1 MIQQAI
7 AKLFT
12 CTSLTPNEA
21 EETMNEIMSGAA
33 TQAQIGAYLTALHMK
48 GETADEIV
56 GSMRALRA
64 HVSRI
69 PTKQARL
76 IDVVGTGGDKSNT
89 FNISTTTAFVVA
101 GAGVPVAKHGNRA
114 ASSQSGAADVLG
126 ALGVKVDLTPEQV
139 GQCIDTIGI
148 GFAFAPTH
156 HPAMKNVGGA
166 RREINQRTIFNIIG
180 PPSNP
185 AFARHH
191 LLGVWDRRYVRIMA
205 EVLVQLEDTH
215 ALVVNGSSPQVAG
228 IDELTTAGL
237 NTVAEVKSG
246 KLTEYQLDA
255 FTYGFKP
262 ASLDELG
269 GGSPEFNATITRAIL
284 SGEDVQARCD
294 VVLLNAGAALYA
306 ADAVSDI
313 RSGIDVARESIK
325 SGAALQKLNALIE
338 MSQRLAQPQGAAHVD
353 GSGRPT

>member
-12 CTSLTPNEA
+12 RNSLTADEA
-21 EETMNEIMSGAA
+21 EETMNEIMAGAA
-33 TQAQIGAYLTALHMK
+33 TQAQIGAYLTALHMN

-69 PTKQARL
+69 PTKQAKL

-114 ASSQSGAADVLG
+114 ASSQSGAADVLN

-156 HPAMKNVGGA
+156 HPAMKNVAGA

-191 LLGVWDRRYVRIMA
+191 LLGVWDRKYVRIMA
-205 EVLVQLEDTH
+205 EVLVQLEDVH

-237 NTVAEVKSG
+237 NTVAEVRNG
-246 KLTEYQLDA
+246 RLTEYQLDA
-255 FTYGFKP
+255 FDYGFKP
-262 ASLDELG
+262 ATLDDLG
-269 GGSPEFNATITRAIL
+269 GGSPDFNAAITRAIL
-284 SGEDVQARCD
+284 SGDDVQARCD

-306 ADAVSDI
+306 ADAAADI
-313 RSGIDVARESIK
+313 KAGIEIARESIK
-325 SGAALQKLNALIE
+325 SGAALKKLDALVE
-338 MSQRLAQPQGAAHVD
+338 MSQRLGA
-353 GSGRPT
+353 G

>member
-12 CTSLTPNEA
+12 HTSLTADEA
-21 EETMNEIMSGAA
+21 EEAMNEIMSGAA
-33 TQAQIGAYLTALHMK
+33 TQAQIGAYLAALRMN

-56 GSMRALRA
+56 GSMRAMRA

-69 PTKQARL
+69 STKHDKL

-89 FNISTTTAFVVA
+89 FNISTTSAFVVA

-114 ASSQSGAADVLG
+114 ASSQSGAADVLN
-126 ALGVKVDLTPEQV
+126 ALGVKVDLTPDQV
-139 GQCIDTIGI
+139 GQCIDEIGI

-156 HPAMKNVGGA
+156 HPAMKHAAGA
-166 RREINQRTIFNIIG
+166 RREIGQRTIFNIIG

-191 LLGVWDRRYVRIMA
+191 LLGVWDRKYVRVMA
-205 EVLVQLEDTH
+205 DVLVQLEDVH

-237 NTVAEVKSG
+237 NTVAEVRNSG
-246 KLTEYQLDA
+246 VTEYQLDA
-255 FTYGFKP
+255 YDYGFKP

-269 GGSPEFNATITRAIL
+269 GGSPDFNASITRAIL
-284 SGEDVQARCD
+284 SGEDIAARCD

-306 ADAVSDI
+306 ADAAPDI
-313 RSGIDVARESIK
+313 AAGIEMARESIR
-325 SGAALQKLNALIE
+325 SGNALNKLEALIA
-338 MSQRLAQPQGAAHVD
+338 MSQTFRDA
-353 GSGRPT
+353 